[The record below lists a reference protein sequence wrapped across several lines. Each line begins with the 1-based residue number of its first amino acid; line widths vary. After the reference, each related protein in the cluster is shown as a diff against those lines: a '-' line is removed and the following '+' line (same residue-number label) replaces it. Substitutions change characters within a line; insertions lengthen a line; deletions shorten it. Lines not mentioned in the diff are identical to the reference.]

1 MKLLIDVVKHEIIC
15 RTDAGDEIVTD
26 LVLQTVGLFMW
37 EKAMVTGIAKDESV
51 KIQGLGDLIFVP
63 RSEFQ
68 A

>member
-1 MKLLIDVVKHEIIC
+1 MMLLVDTKNHEIIN

-26 LVLQTVGLFMW
+26 IVLQTVGLFMW
-37 EKAMVTGIAKDESV
+37 EKSMVSRSAATETI
-51 KIQGLGDLIFVP
+51 KIQGFGDLIFVP